1 MIQESV
7 AVTQGRNGGVC
18 TMVIVVAEIGG
29 GHVLNIFWR
38 WGHQDL
44 LLGCGV

>member
-7 AVTQGRNGGVC
+7 AVIQVRNDGVC
-18 TMVIVVAEIGG
+18 TMVIVVAEIGR

-38 WGHQDL
+38 WGHRDL